1 LPSFD
6 DRFPFGEPEM
16 GDTMKERGSHGKEIA
31 RKGPLASE
39 QLRRM
44 DAWWRAANYLS
55 VGQIYLY
62 DNADLIVAC
71 IVGDGEAETGPLA
84 TGWHGNKFLNP
95 ARDGTVSFRTSSTSS
110 GAAKTYRRSATGNGP
125 RRRPR
130 PERG

>member
-1 LPSFD
+1 
-6 DRFPFGEPEM
+6 
-16 GDTMKERGSHGKEIA
+16 
-31 RKGPLASE
+31 
-39 QLRRM
+39 LRPNNSAGWTPGGGRPT
-44 DAWWRAANYLS
+44 NYLS

-62 DNADLIVAC
+62 DNPDLIVAC

-110 GAAKTYRRSATGNGP
+110 GTAKTYRRSAAGNDP